1 MSNLPTLSI
10 WCTIAQSHTGAVY
23 LQQWCNNI
31 YIYIKKIWIN
41 QNISPNN
48 NNNNSKNKIIL
59 NNKTILSQKRLV
71 LAKLSRDLKKGISR

>member
-1 MSNLPTLSI
+1 MSNLPTLSL
-10 WCTIAQSHTGAVY
+10 WCTIAQSHTGAVH

-31 YIYIKKIWIN
+31 YIYIKKKIRIN
-41 QNISPNN
+41 QNISPTN

-71 LAKLSRDLKKGISR
+71 LAKLSRDLEF